1 MEQKYPG
8 EAQMDYGQRSQPA
21 GNADRRYETKQQNP
35 ENGQPSAMNFADQ
48 QMQAPGM
55 NAQGNQAD
63 YYAQGQQT
71 APDHP
76 AGQQQY
82 SQQPVQGQQ
91 FSAQQPTQGQYQ
103 TSAPQQGQ
111 FIDHPMQGQYAQQP
125 GQGQYYA
132 SPQQDQYY
140 AQQPQ
145 MQPQFGYQNQPMQGQ
160 FATQQYAQQPMQGQF
175 YTQQYVQQPA
185 QGQFLQQPS
194 QGQQFAA
201 QPGQFAMG
209 MQDASSAFNGQYANQ
224 NAKETNPKYQE
235 NKFGQV
241 YGMMNDIMEGKA
253 DMSSVL
259 NFIQSSDGDFV
270 KGMLVGGALTF
281 LLNNDAVKGALA
293 GVFGS
298 TLGSF
303 FGEEEGE
310 MQVEDMIRE
319 QEAAAAKE
327 S

>member
-1 MEQKYPG
+1 
-8 EAQMDYGQRSQPA
+8 
-21 GNADRRYETKQQNP
+21 
-35 ENGQPSAMNFADQ
+35 
-48 QMQAPGM
+48 
-55 NAQGNQAD
+55 
-63 YYAQGQQT
+63 
-71 APDHP
+71 
-76 AGQQQY
+76 
-82 SQQPVQGQQ
+82 
-91 FSAQQPTQGQYQ
+91 
-103 TSAPQQGQ
+103 
-111 FIDHPMQGQYAQQP
+111 
-125 GQGQYYA
+125 
-132 SPQQDQYY
+132 
-140 AQQPQ
+140 
-145 MQPQFGYQNQPMQGQ
+145 
-160 FATQQYAQQPMQGQF
+160 
-175 YTQQYVQQPA
+175 
-185 QGQFLQQPS
+185 
-194 QGQQFAA
+194 
-201 QPGQFAMG
+201 